1 MNNSKDR
8 FKPAAA
14 KKEIQK
20 KMATFEERLFKA
32 GNDFELACVLQD
44 MERTLKS
51 EIDNWILK
59 VAESADNG
67 IQLAKAVVKAANKIE
82 DATGIDKGEEHITL
96 IDRAAKFIGEFEEL
110 LTVIRT
116 QLSEI
121 HENAKEIE
129 RVYIRNHKLSAPV
142 LRDLI

>member
-1 MNNSKDR
+1 MKTTNER
-8 FKPAAA
+8 FKPAEA

-20 KMATFEERLFKA
+20 KMASFEQAIFKA

-44 MERTLKS
+44 MEKTLKT

-59 VAESADNG
+59 VAEGADAG
-67 IQLAKAVVKAANKIE
+67 VKLAKAVVNAANKIE
-82 DATGIDKGEEHITL
+82 DATGIDKGDDHTTL

-116 QLSEI
+116 QLAEI

-129 RVYIRNHKLSAPV
+129 RVYIRTHKISAPV
-142 LRDLI
+142 LRDLV